1 MITFTIPA
9 VKPVDT
15 GYFLTKEFITIH
27 GNKVLYHNKERSIGY
42 VCSCLRV
49 YRRSLK
55 RAEVKDDSVVRV
67 IRILR
72 KLKQLDKGHQLR

>member
-1 MITFTIPA
+1 MITFSFPA
-9 VKPVDT
+9 VKPMDA
-15 GYFLTKEFITIH
+15 GYFLTKESITIH
-27 GNKVLYHNKERSIGY
+27 GNRVLYHGKECSIAY
-42 VCSCLRV
+42 VHSCLRV
-49 YRRSLK
+49 HRRSLK

>member
-27 GNKVLYHNKERSIGY
+27 GNKVLYHNKECSIGY